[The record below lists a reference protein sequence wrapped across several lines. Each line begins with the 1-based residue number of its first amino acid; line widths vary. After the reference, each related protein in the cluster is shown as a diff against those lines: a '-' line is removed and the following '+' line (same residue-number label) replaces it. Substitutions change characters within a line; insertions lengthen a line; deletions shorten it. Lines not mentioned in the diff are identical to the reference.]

1 VAGFDDQP
9 VLFTECDIE
18 LLDHERT
25 GPLRGVQRRPCREF
39 AIVFSDGGVR
49 YPQRADPE
57 DTMKI
62 ER

>member
-1 VAGFDDQP
+1 VAGF
-9 VLFTECDIE
+9 ECDIE

-25 GPLRGVQRRPCREF
+25 GPLRGVQRHPCRGF

-49 YPQRADPE
+49 YPQRADLE